1 VGKDQKFTLI
11 EGEELQ
17 PYLDRLELEGGN
29 NGGNAD
35 EEEEDDGEAEEME
48 T

>member
-1 VGKDQKFTLI
+1 LL

-17 PYLDRLELEGGN
+17 PYLDRLEVK
-29 NGGNAD
+29 NAEEEKDDDDDD
-35 EEEEDDGEAEEME
+35 EEEEEKEEDSEAME

>member
-1 VGKDQKFTLI
+1 VAVVGKDEKFTLI

-17 PYLDRLELEGGN
+17 PYLDRLEMEGGN
-29 NGGNAD
+29 NGGGGDAEGD
-35 EEEEDDGEAEEME
+35 GGDDME